1 MTQELKKV
9 KALNLPYK
17 RYQLKGGHLHYRGF
31 FPLLKDSNQVYSKI
45 RSFYCTV
52 NLHMD
57 VIEQAQLYQSLNL
70 ISRYLFTVLSMV
82 LTHFISEEPTL
93 KFLTHSPS
101 LTIKLLCFYL
111 VLFIKAFQVF
121 NTHLLV
127 FITMPNKLARELGI
141 RPSKLSGMDG
151 KIRTMDRQKKLQVL
165 VSTKE
170 LPLSLFFNK
179 RFHAAYFL
187 KIGFI
192 FVEQF
197 TAKLSRK

>member
-1 MTQELKKV
+1 
-9 KALNLPYK
+9 
-17 RYQLKGGHLHYRGF
+17 
-31 FPLLKDSNQVYSKI
+31 
-45 RSFYCTV
+45 
-52 NLHMD
+52 
-57 VIEQAQLYQSLNL
+57 
-70 ISRYLFTVLSMV
+70 
-82 LTHFISEEPTL
+82 
-93 KFLTHSPS
+93 
-101 LTIKLLCFYL
+101 
-111 VLFIKAFQVF
+111 
-121 NTHLLV
+121 
-127 FITMPNKLARELGI
+127 MPNKLARELGI